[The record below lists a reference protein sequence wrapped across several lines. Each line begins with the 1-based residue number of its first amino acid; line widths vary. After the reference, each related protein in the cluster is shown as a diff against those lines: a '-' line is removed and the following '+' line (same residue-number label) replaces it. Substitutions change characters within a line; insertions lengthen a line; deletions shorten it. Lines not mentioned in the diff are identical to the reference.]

1 MYKDSEY
8 KANGVQEIQ
17 RKTNNTII
25 KGCEDLLE
33 NSTIWNWQF
42 NLINLHLLMQPPRP
56 FSDLFQ
62 VKKKKAH
69 NVRTSKTKT
78 LSV

>member
-33 NSTIWNWQF
+33 NST
-42 NLINLHLLMQPPRP
+42 
-56 FSDLFQ
+56 
-62 VKKKKAH
+62 V
-69 NVRTSKTKT
+69 
-78 LSV
+78 